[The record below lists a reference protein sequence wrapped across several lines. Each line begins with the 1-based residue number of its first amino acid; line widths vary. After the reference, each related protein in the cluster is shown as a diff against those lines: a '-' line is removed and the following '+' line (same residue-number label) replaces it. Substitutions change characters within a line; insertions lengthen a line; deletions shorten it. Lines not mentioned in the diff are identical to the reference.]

1 MECLRIK
8 NFLII
13 EEADFEVGR
22 FNIIIGSQASGKSI
36 IAKLLHLCRHFAED
50 SIYSLQQRVENG
62 FERVFPK
69 HLWKEQSFEIQ
80 YQFQERKINLSNNEG
95 VLAIDAVGHKSVEE
109 LTKLQAIIPTS
120 LLNRPLMESV
130 KPNQFILNKTFIPAS
145 RSSLSLI
152 TENIF
157 TLIRDGI
164 KIDYFFELMAAYY
177 EQSRKLYI
185 TNFDNQNIEVKN
197 LFTSIL
203 KGRYEFK
210 AGQDWIT
217 TERNAVPLAY
227 TSSGQQEALPMLV
240 ILSYIIIS
248 TDKNYITIEEPEAHL
263 FPVSQK
269 NIIELLALLYSQNN
283 HDFVL
288 TTHSPY
294 ILTAINNAILAHDV
308 ITEKGKEA
316 VKDIFNLDFSIQYE
330 DVRAYTIKNGKLMS
344 ILDDETRLI
353 GASVIDSVSDEFEN
367 VFNSLLE
374 L

>member
-69 HLWKEQSFEIQ
+69 HLWKEQFFEIQ
-80 YQFQERKINLSNNEG
+80 YKFQERKISLRNNEG
-95 VLAIDAVGHKSVEE
+95 VLTIDAVGHKSIEE
-109 LTKLQAIIPTS
+109 LTKLQAIPNLSS
-120 LLNRPLMESV
+120 LENL

-157 TLIRDGI
+157 TLLRNGI

-217 TERNAVPLAY
+217 TERNTVPLAY

-240 ILSYIIIS
+240 ILSYIIMS

-269 NIIELLALLYSQNN
+269 YIIELLALLYSQNN

-316 VKDIFNLDFSIQYE
+316 VKDIFNPDFSIQYE
-330 DVRAYTIKNGKLMS
+330 DVRAYTIENGKLMS

>member
-1 MECLRIK
+1 
-8 NFLII
+8 
-13 EEADFEVGR
+13 
-22 FNIIIGSQASGKSI
+22 
-36 IAKLLHLCRHFAED
+36 
-50 SIYSLQQRVENG
+50 
-62 FERVFPK
+62 
-69 HLWKEQSFEIQ
+69 
-80 YQFQERKINLSNNEG
+80 
-95 VLAIDAVGHKSVEE
+95 
-109 LTKLQAIIPTS
+109 
-120 LLNRPLMESV
+120 
-130 KPNQFILNKTFIPAS
+130 
-145 RSSLSLI
+145 
-152 TENIF
+152 
-157 TLIRDGI
+157 
-164 KIDYFFELMAAYY
+164 MAAYY

-185 TNFDNQNIEVKN
+185 TNFNNQNIEVKN
-197 LFTSIL
+197 LFTNIL
-203 KGRYEFK
+203 KGCYEFK

-217 TERNAVPLAY
+217 TEKNTVPLAY

-263 FPVSQK
+263 FPISQK
-269 NIIELLALLYSQNN
+269 YIIELLALLYSQNN

-294 ILTAINNAILAHDV
+294 ILTAINNAILAHDI

-316 VKDIFNLDFSIQYE
+316 VKDIFNPDFSIKYE
-330 DVRAYTIKNGKLMS
+330 DVRAYTIENGKLMS